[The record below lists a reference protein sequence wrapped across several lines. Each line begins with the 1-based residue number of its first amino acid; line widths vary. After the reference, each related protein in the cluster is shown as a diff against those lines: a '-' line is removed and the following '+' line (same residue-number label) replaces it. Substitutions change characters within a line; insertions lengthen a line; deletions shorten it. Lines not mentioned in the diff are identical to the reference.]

1 MQARASATGSSATR
15 SSAWLVAQLGL
26 IAALGLGYVLGS
38 HWLMTRPGESP
49 WNVVGVLAP
58 MLLVIAVGAWR
69 GGQQGLGALAALLV
83 AGLCGQAVFGVKAAA
98 ALLYL
103 AQHVG
108 VHLFLAVGFGSTL
121 RAGQTSLITTLAARV
136 HQHFTP
142 AMAVYTR
149 KVTLAWTL
157 YFIAMAV
164 LSVGLYAFAS
174 FEAWARFAN
183 LLTPIAVALM
193 FGIEY
198 LLRYHWHPEFERT
211 SVSDSIRS
219 YLHGSKAAEPARAGV
234 AAAVPAAQQ
243 DAPA

>member
-1 MQARASATGSSATR
+1 MQARASVTGLSATR
-15 SSAWLVAQLGL
+15 SSASLAARLGL
-26 IAALGLGYVLGS
+26 VAALGLGYVLGS

-69 GGQQGLGALAALLV
+69 AGQHGLGALAALLV
-83 AGLCGQAVFGVKAAA
+83 AGLCAQAVFGVKVSAP
-98 ALLYL
+98 LLYL

-121 RAGQTSLITTLAARV
+121 RTGQTSLITTMAARV

-164 LSVGLYAFAS
+164 VSVALYAFAS

-183 LLTPIAVALM
+183 LLTPLAVALM
-193 FGIEY
+193 FGAEY

-211 SVSDSIRS
+211 SVADSIRS
-219 YLHGSKAAEPARAGV
+219 YLHGSKAPEPVRVTA
-234 AAAVPAAQQ
+234 AAAVPTVQQ
-243 DAPA
+243 DTTA

>member
-1 MQARASATGSSATR
+1 MQARSSAGLAAR
-15 SSAWLVAQLGL
+15 IVAIGLVGL
-26 IAALGLGYVLGS
+26 SYMLGS

-58 MLLVIAVGAWR
+58 MLFAIALGAWR
-69 GGQQGLGALAALLV
+69 AGQHGLVAGAALLL
-83 AGLCGQAVFGVKAAA
+83 AGLCAQAVFGVKVSAPR
-98 ALLYL
+98 LYL

-121 RAGQTSLITTLAARV
+121 RAGQTSLITTMAARV
-136 HQHFTP
+136 HQNFTP

-157 YFIAMAV
+157 YFIVMAC
-164 LSVGLYAFAS
+164 LSIALYSFAS

-193 FGIEY
+193 FGAEY
-198 LLRYHWHPEFERT
+198 LLRYRWHPEFERT
-211 SVSDSIRS
+211 SVADAIRS
-219 YLHGSKAAEPARAGV
+219 YLHGAKAPEPARV
-234 AAAVPAAQQ
+234 AVPAAQQ
-243 DAPA
+243 DATA

>member
-1 MQARASATGSSATR
+1 MAR
-15 SSAWLVAQLGL
+15 LGL

-58 MLLVIAVGAWR
+58 MLLAIAVGAWR
-69 GGQQGLGALAALLV
+69 GGQHGLAALAALLV
-83 AGLCGQAVFGVKAAA
+83 AGLCGQAVFGVKVAA

-164 LSVGLYAFAS
+164 LSVVLYAFAS

-183 LLTPIAVALM
+183 LLTPLAGALM
-193 FGIEY
+193 FGAEY

-211 SVSDSIRS
+211 SVSDAIRS
-219 YLHGSKAAEPARAGV
+219 YLHGAKAPVPVPARG
-234 AAAVPAAQQ
+234 AAAVAVPAAQQ

>member
-1 MQARASATGSSATR
+1 MQAPSSARLATR
-15 SSAWLVAQLGL
+15 ILALGL
-26 IAALGLGYVLGS
+26 VSLGYVLGS

-58 MLLVIAVGAWR
+58 MLFAIALGAWR
-69 GGQQGLGALAALLV
+69 AGQHGLVAVAALLL
-83 AGLCGQAVFGVKAAA
+83 AGLCAQAVFGVKVSAPR
-98 ALLYL
+98 LYL

-121 RAGQTSLITTLAARV
+121 RAGQTSLITTMAARV
-136 HQHFTP
+136 HQNFTP

-157 YFIAMAV
+157 YFIAMA
-164 LSVGLYAFAS
+164 LTSVALYAFAS

-211 SVSDSIRS
+211 SVADAIRS
-219 YLHGSKAAEPARAGV
+219 YRHGAKAPEPGPV
-234 AAAVPAAQQ
+234 AQQ
-243 DAPA
+243 DAAA